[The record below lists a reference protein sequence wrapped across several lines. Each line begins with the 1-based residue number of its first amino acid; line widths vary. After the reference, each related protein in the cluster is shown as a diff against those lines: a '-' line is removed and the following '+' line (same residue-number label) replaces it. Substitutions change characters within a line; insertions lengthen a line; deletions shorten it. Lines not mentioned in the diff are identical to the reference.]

1 MKKCSQLIT
10 QIIAPTL
17 FNKMA
22 ADLHDEC
29 HSLIADESA
38 YTASNKNLYNLARY
52 FSKSKKKVD
61 TSLLGMAG
69 RGSQRHRR
77 DHL

>member
-10 QIIAPTL
+10 QIIAPSL
-17 FNKMA
+17 FNEMA

-29 HSLIADESA
+29 HSLIADEIA
-38 YTASNKNLYNLARY
+38 DTESNKNLYNLATY
-52 FSKSKKKVD
+52 FSKSNKKVV

-69 RGSQRHRR
+69 RGSQCHQR
-77 DHL
+77 DPI